1 MPVEI
6 KTIGASGQISL
17 GKKYAG
23 RIVTVDQIG
32 EGVWT
37 IKTARVIPDNEL
49 WPQTPP
55 ARVGLDRALEW
66 DAIHTPTESN
76 LDDFVERIAAVDKS

>member
-17 GKKYAG
+17 GKQFAG
-23 RIVTVDQIG
+23 KIVTVDQIE

-37 IKTARVIPDNEL
+37 IKTAKVIPDNEMWL
-49 WPQTPP
+49 
-55 ARVGLDRALEW
+55 
-66 DAIHTPTESN
+66 HTPQMKAN
-76 LDDFVERIAAVDKS
+76 LDEALAWSNAHPRLETNLKSIARKLKRK

>member
-17 GKKYAG
+17 GKQYAG
-23 RIVTVDQIG
+23 RIVTVDQVE

-37 IKTARVIPDNEL
+37 IKTAQVIPDNERWL
-49 WPQTPP
+49 HTPEMR
-55 ARVGLDRALEW
+55 ASLDRALEW
-66 DAIHTPTESN
+66 SATHPREETN
-76 LDDFVERIAAVDKS
+76 LKAMAKKLNRLG